1 MTIQVPE
8 REPLSEILDRVLD
21 KGIVI
26 RWWGRISLVGIDV
39 VTAVADVVVTSL
51 DTYLRYANAL
61 NEVAPMPAPSVEG
74 RTSRSRGT
82 GRPAPVRIVRE
93 AFDAWNG
100 HEVDRYAA
108 LLDDGYISETHRRSP
123 PLRGREAAR
132 HAMRA
137 SFKVLPDLH
146 FTIEGTLAAGD
157 DVLVSWLATGT
168 PRDEYSGAPLTARPL
183 QVPGCTVTRLRAGKI
198 VHTWNYWDTDEMLRR
213 LRVTAQR
220 GSDGPQADHRG
231 PAAS

>member
-1 MTIQVPE
+1 
-8 REPLSEILDRVLD
+8 
-21 KGIVI
+21 
-26 RWWGRISLVGIDV
+26 
-39 VTAVADVVVTSL
+39 
-51 DTYLRYANAL
+51 
-61 NEVAPMPAPSVEG
+61 
-74 RTSRSRGT
+74 
-82 GRPAPVRIVRE
+82 VRE
-93 AFDAWNG
+93 AFEAWNG
-100 HEVDRYAA
+100 RELNRYAA
-108 LLDDGYISETHRRSP
+108 LLDDGYMSETHRHSP
-123 PLRGREAAR
+123 SLRGREAAR
-132 HAMRA
+132 QAIRA

-146 FTIEGTLAAGD
+146 FTIEGALAAGD

>member
-1 MTIQVPE
+1 VTIQVPE

-26 RWWGRISLVGIDV
+26 GWWSRISLVGIDL
-39 VTAVADVVVTSL
+39 VTAVGDVVVASL
-51 DTYLRYANAL
+51 DTYLRHASEL
-61 NEVAPMPAPSVEG
+61 NDVASIPMPSVEG
-74 RTSRSRGT
+74 RTIRSRGA
-82 GRPAPVRIVRE
+82 GRPARVRIVRE
-93 AFDAWNG
+93 AFAAWNG
-100 HEVDRYAA
+100 HEADRYAA

-123 PLRGREAAR
+123 PLCGREAAR

-146 FTIEGTLAAGD
+146 FTIEGALAAGD

-168 PRDEYSGAPLTARPL
+168 PRDEYSGAPLAAGPL
-183 QVPGCTVTRLRAGKI
+183 QVPGCTVARLRGNKI

-213 LRVTAQR
+213 LPVTRQRV
-220 GSDGPQADHRG
+220 SDGAQADHRG

>member
-26 RWWGRISLVGIDV
+26 GWWGRISLVGIEL
-39 VTAVADVVVTSL
+39 VTAVADVVVASL
-51 DTYLRYANAL
+51 DTYLRHASEL
-61 NEVAPMPAPSVEG
+61 NDVASIPMPSVEA
-74 RTSRSRGT
+74 RTSRSRGA

-93 AFDAWNG
+93 AFAAWNG

-108 LLDDGYISETHRRSP
+108 LLDDGYSSETHRRSP

-132 HAMRA
+132 QAMKA
-137 SFKVLPDLH
+137 SFQVLPDLH
-146 FTIEGTLAAGD
+146 FTIEGELAAGD
-157 DVLVSWLATGT
+157 HVLVSWLATGT
-168 PRDEYSGAPLTARPL
+168 PRDEYSGAPLAARPL
-183 QVPGCTVTRLRAGKI
+183 QVPGCTVTRLRDGKI
-198 VHTWNYWDTDEMLRR
+198 ARTWNYWDTDEILGELRA
-213 LRVTAQR
+213 TAER
-220 GSDGPQADHRG
+220 GNDGPQADHRG

>member
-1 MTIQVPE
+1 
-8 REPLSEILDRVLD
+8 
-21 KGIVI
+21 
-26 RWWGRISLVGIDV
+26 
-39 VTAVADVVVTSL
+39 
-51 DTYLRYANAL
+51 
-61 NEVAPMPAPSVEG
+61 
-74 RTSRSRGT
+74 
-82 GRPAPVRIVRE
+82 RIVRE
-93 AFDAWNG
+93 AFAAWNG

-146 FTIEGTLAAGD
+146 FTIEGALAAGD
-157 DVLVSWLATGT
+157 DVLTSWLATGT
-168 PRDEYSGAPLTARPL
+168 PCDEYSGAPLTARPL

-198 VHTWNYWDTDEMLRR
+198 VHTWNYWDTDEILGK
-213 LRVTAQR
+213 LLATAER
-220 GSDGPQADHRG
+220 GNDGPQADHRG

>member
-1 MTIQVPE
+1 
-8 REPLSEILDRVLD
+8 
-21 KGIVI
+21 
-26 RWWGRISLVGIDV
+26 
-39 VTAVADVVVTSL
+39 
-51 DTYLRYANAL
+51 
-61 NEVAPMPAPSVEG
+61 MPARSVEG
-74 RTSRSRGT
+74 RIGRSQGAGHR
-82 GRPAPVRIVRE
+82 AAVRIVRE
-93 AFDAWNG
+93 AFAAWNG

-183 QVPGCTVTRLRAGKI
+183 QVPGCTVTRLRDGKI
-198 VHTWNYWDTDEMLRR
+198 AHTWNYWDTDEILGVLRA
-213 LRVTAQR
+213 TAER
-220 GSDGPQADHRG
+220 GNDGPQADHPG
-231 PAAS
+231 PAAW